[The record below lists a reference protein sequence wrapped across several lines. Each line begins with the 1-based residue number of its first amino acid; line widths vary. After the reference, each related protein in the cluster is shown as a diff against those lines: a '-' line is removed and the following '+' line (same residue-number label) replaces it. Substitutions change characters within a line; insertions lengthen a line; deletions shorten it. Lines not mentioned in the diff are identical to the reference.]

1 MGMGVS
7 IFLTLFQLSKK
18 YVFVACNKILLNINI
33 RTKITLIGI
42 QSMVNMI
49 V

>member
-18 YVFVACNKILLNINI
+18 YVLVACSKILLNIT
-33 RTKITLIGI
+33 TKITLVEV
-42 QSMVNMI
+42 QSIINMI